1 MAAVAPLM
9 HRGNPP
15 AAALPPLLMQ
25 LWPQMWL
32 LFRLTL
38 FVWFFTSPTASWSRW
53 FTIITIAVLIFV
65 ISTGV
70 LNGVP
75 DHIWR
80 PLGRHL
86 ENLIP
91 MEQPRRPRAD
101 PQGVPQRGGDQN
113 GQARQEP
120 NPEDMARRL
129 VAQHQGPES
138 WIISQVRRLE
148 RAGLLF
154 LASIAPGVAERHI
167 ANLEAAARAERE
179 RREAEAAAAAAA
191 AEAAAAQENENN
203 ENQEEASA
211 QGENADTGT
220 GQGGEQAEGQ
230 GGDEIREERGVPENN
245 EANEPV
251 VEQLVA
257 V

>member
-1 MAAVAPLM
+1 
-9 HRGNPP
+9 
-15 AAALPPLLMQ
+15 
-25 LWPQMWL
+25 
-32 LFRLTL
+32 
-38 FVWFFTSPTASWSRW
+38 
-53 FTIITIAVLIFV
+53 
-65 ISTGV
+65 
-70 LNGVP
+70 
-75 DHIWR
+75 
-80 PLGRHL
+80 
-86 ENLIP
+86 

-101 PQGVPQRGGDQN
+101 PQGAPQRGGDQN
-113 GQARQEP
+113 GRARQEP

-191 AEAAAAQENENN
+191 AAAEAAAAQENENN

>member
-1 MAAVAPLM
+1 
-9 HRGNPP
+9 
-15 AAALPPLLMQ
+15 
-25 LWPQMWL
+25 
-32 LFRLTL
+32 
-38 FVWFFTSPTASWSRW
+38 
-53 FTIITIAVLIFV
+53 
-65 ISTGV
+65 
-70 LNGVP
+70 
-75 DHIWR
+75 
-80 PLGRHL
+80 
-86 ENLIP
+86 

-101 PQGVPQRGGDQN
+101 PQGAPQRGGDQN

-203 ENQEEASA
+203 ENQEETPA